1 MDISDI
7 ENERKHN
14 FYSVNKSLYSS
25 TKYIPS
31 LNPCLLEKIGIYS
44 LLQLVF
50 KILKTWICI

>member
-7 ENERKHN
+7 ENEKETAT
-14 FYSVNKSLYSS
+14 FISNKSLYSS
-25 TKYIPS
+25 TKYVPS

-44 LLQLVF
+44 LLQSVF